1 MRRGGGGTRLGVPGR
16 GPPRA
21 GRRMMK
27 KRKENQIYRLEQK
40 KEGRAEEE

>member
-1 MRRGGGGTRLGVPGR
+1 MRRGGGGTSLGVSDR

-27 KRKENQIYRLEQK
+27 EREENQIYRMEQK